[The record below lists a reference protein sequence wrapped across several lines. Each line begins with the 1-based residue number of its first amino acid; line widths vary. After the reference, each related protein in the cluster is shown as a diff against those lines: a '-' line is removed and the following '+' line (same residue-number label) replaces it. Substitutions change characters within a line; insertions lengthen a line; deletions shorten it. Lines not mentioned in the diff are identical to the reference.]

1 METKKQTKAQ
11 IERKIQNAI
20 VFVPKDKDTK
30 TIFFSDKGLR
40 LTTTAD
46 TAVVETGY
54 HRHVFS
60 YFTAS
65 GISRP
70 YIYVSR
76 LIEIANET
84 DCKVNDGYSFEKLK
98 ETLKDKNDPMYPM
111 VTYIGWWL
119 FNIFQPLY
127 TIGETEIESF
137 LVYEQYIT
145 NIARSTIILS
155 EAETDITN
163 KQFIDK
169 VCKSVKELSD
179 NIEERVII
187 VKHTDE
193 EIANENIEAIQEQE
207 LNDTLTE
214 SIINESKDK
223 EA

>member
-20 VFVPKDKDTK
+20 VFVPKDKDTQ

-46 TAVVETGY
+46 TAIIETGY

-65 GISRP
+65 GVSRP
-70 YIYVSR
+70 YLYVKL
-76 LIEIANET
+76 LIDLANEHN
-84 DCKVNDGYSFEKLK
+84 CKVEDGYSFERLKDVLK
-98 ETLKDKNDPMYPM
+98 EKNDNNYPV

-137 LVYEQYIT
+137 LVYESFIH
-145 NIARSTIILS
+145 NISCQSIILS
-155 EAETDITN
+155 EAEKDVTN
-163 KQFIDK
+163 KEFIDK
-169 VCKSVKELSD
+169 VINSIKDLSS
-179 NIEERVII
+179 NIEERLLI
-187 VKHTDE
+187 VKHSDDD
-193 EIANENIEAIQEQE
+193 IIKENVEAIQEQE
-207 LNDTLTE
+207 LNDFIKDSL
-214 SIINESKDK
+214 SDESKDK
-223 EA
+223 EN